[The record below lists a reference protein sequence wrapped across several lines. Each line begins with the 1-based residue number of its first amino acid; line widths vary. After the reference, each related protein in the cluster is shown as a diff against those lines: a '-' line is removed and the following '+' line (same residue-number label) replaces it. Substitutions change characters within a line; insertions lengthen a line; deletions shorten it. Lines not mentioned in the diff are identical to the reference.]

1 MGIKIYSR
9 VKQFF
14 MYIFLKYNSSY
25 DEEVKNI
32 LSLKEFEIF
41 SKMTNYDKLHSYRLF
56 KLVQKDNVLKNILI
70 YQKLA
75 LLHDCGKGNVG
86 LFRRIKK
93 VLIGDKILD
102 RHSQNAYSLL
112 KDINIELAELCLLH
126 HKKNVEEKMKI
137 FQKLDDL

>member
-1 MGIKIYSR
+1 
-9 VKQFF
+9 

-56 KLVQKDNVLKNILI
+56 KLVQKDNVLKNTLI

-126 HKKNVEEKMKI
+126 HKKNVEEKMEI

>member
-56 KLVQKDNVLKNILI
+56 KLVQKDNVLKNTLI

-126 HKKNVEEKMKI
+126 HKKNVEEKMEI